1 MKLNIYKNQREII
14 KTYEC
19 DRYRLMYGTIMDLT
33 NIIDL
38 QLVVD
43 YLQGKEISD
52 ERFAENLIDL
62 ITNSMDLINGLLKDM
77 FEGLTDEEL
86 KQTDINEIIQIVIEV
101 ASESVPLIKSGV
113 AKKVKNLMGLA

>member
-52 ERFAENLIDL
+52 ERFVENLIDL

-86 KQTDINEIIQIVIEV
+86 KQTDINEIIQIVIEI

-113 AKKVKNLMGLA
+113 AKKVKNLMRLA

>member
-52 ERFAENLIDL
+52 ERFVENLIDL
-62 ITNSMDLINGLLKDM
+62 ITNSMNLINGLLKDM

>member
-52 ERFAENLIDL
+52 ERFVENLIDL
-62 ITNSMDLINGLLKDM
+62 ITNSMNLINGLLKDM

-86 KQTDINEIIQIVIEV
+86 KQTDIYEIIQIVIEV

>member
-52 ERFAENLIDL
+52 ERFVENLIDF
-62 ITNSMDLINGLLKDM
+62 ITNSMNLINGLLKDM

>member
-52 ERFAENLIDL
+52 ERFVENLIDL
-62 ITNSMDLINGLLKDM
+62 ITNSMNLIDGLLKDM

>member
-62 ITNSMDLINGLLKDM
+62 ITNSMNLINGLLKDM